1 MDVLDDTG
9 SGHMSE
15 EQGVSVAPQ
24 ERWQMLL
31 RTTLAFE
38 SAEYFD
44 AALHPG
50 HNYTLADTRCC

>member
-1 MDVLDDTG
+1 
-9 SGHMSE
+9 MSE